1 MEIKRSKI
9 HDSIKL
15 KMLHYGDVFWVE
27 TAPKS
32 IFMLAYSNDMNY
44 DETSLSYSLLA
55 VDVETG
61 LIVRFS
67 ADTMVYKYKKAF
79 VELEE

>member
-1 MEIKRSKI
+1 MEIKRSKN
-9 HDSIKL
+9 HDSTKL
-15 KMLHYGDVFWVE
+15 EMLHYGDAFWVE

-32 IFMLAYSNDMNY
+32 IFMLVYFNENY
-44 DETSLSYSLLA
+44 DETSLSHSLLA

-61 LIVRFS
+61 LVVRFS
-67 ADTMVYKYKKAF
+67 ADTMVYKYKKAL

>member
-1 MEIKRSKI
+1 MEIKRNKI
-9 HDSIKL
+9 HDSVKL
-15 KMLHYGDVFWVE
+15 EMLYYGDVFWVE

-32 IFMLAYSNDMNY
+32 VFMLAHSNDIDY
-44 DETSLSYSLLA
+44 DETSSSCSLLA

-67 ADTMVYKYKKAF
+67 ADTMVYKYKNAL